1 MFSLDL
7 RDLVADFLLPRYS
20 IVPSYIADRSRIGWI
35 FLLTRSSVRV
45 KFSEKKKRG
54 KKKEKNVKEFR
65 STFHSRSERIRRC
78 GQIFSIFRY
87 FAIIILCTY
96 EKNNGVAENS
106 LRSNID
112 SQCVHLH
119 RIIETRSLLGDFS
132 LSFLILIWRWASIAG
147 FFFFFFFLWGQV
159 ECISRGGKCQGLRD
173 PGSCTRFD
181 YGRFFACFLSL
192 LMRRKLMPTGTEAVE
207 MSNFYCVLLRCSVA
221 GMWEVLN

>member
-87 FAIIILCTY
+87 FVIIILCTY
-96 EKNNGVAENS
+96 EKNNEVAENS

-112 SQCVHLH
+112 SQCVYLH
-119 RIIETRSLLGDFS
+119 HIIETRSLLGDFS

-147 FFFFFFFLWGQV
+147 FFFFSSFYGVRSNVYRGV
-159 ECISRGGKCQGLRD
+159 ENVRG
-173 PGSCTRFD
+173 
-181 YGRFFACFLSL
+181 YGTQEVALASITDVSSL
-192 LMRRKLMPTGTEAVE
+192 VSSLYWCDG
-207 MSNFYCVLLRCSVA
+207 N
-221 GMWEVLN
+221 